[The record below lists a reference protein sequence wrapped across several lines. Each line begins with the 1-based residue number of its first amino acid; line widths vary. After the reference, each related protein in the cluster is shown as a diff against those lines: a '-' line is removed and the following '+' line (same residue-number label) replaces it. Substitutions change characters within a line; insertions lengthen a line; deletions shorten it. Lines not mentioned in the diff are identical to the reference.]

1 MASEIVVDKLVKRF
15 GHATAVD
22 AISFSVD
29 QRETVGLLGPN
40 GAGKTTTMRILAGL
54 SPADGGTV
62 QLAGLDARTQGR
74 EVRRLLGVV
83 TQQDGLDV
91 EISVREN
98 LTVYG
103 YLCGLSR
110 QASATRADAVLAF
123 FGLEGRANDEVDA
136 LSGGMKRR
144 LAIARA
150 WMTRP
155 RIIIL
160 DEPSTGLDP
169 HSRARVWENLAEL
182 KAGGVTVLMS
192 THYMEEAAVLCDR
205 VAIMDRGR
213 ILALGPPRALIAEHA
228 GRGAI
233 EIRCDE
239 AQRDAVRAALTAIAI
254 PWREMGA
261 VFSLPD
267 EGADLGPVATLAG
280 VQVHHRPAHL
290 EDVFLRLTG
299 KELVD
304 D

>member
-1 MASEIVVDKLVKRF
+1 M
-15 GHATAVD
+15 
-22 AISFSVD
+22 AISC
-29 QRETVGLLGPN
+29 RH
-40 GAGKTTTMRILAGL
+40 
-54 SPADGGTV
+54 PA
-62 QLAGLDARTQGR
+62 
-74 EVRRLLGVV
+74 
-83 TQQDGLDV
+83 
-91 EISVREN
+91 I
-98 LTVYG
+98 
-103 YLCGLSR
+103 
-110 QASATRADAVLAF
+110 
-123 FGLEGRANDEVDA
+123 
-136 LSGGMKRR
+136 
-144 LAIARA
+144 
-150 WMTRP
+150 
-155 RIIIL
+155 
-160 DEPSTGLDP
+160 
-169 HSRARVWENLAEL
+169 RAREAPQTEL

-239 AQRDAVRAALTAIAI
+239 AQRDAVRAALTAIAV

>member
-1 MASEIVVDKLVKRF
+1 MPSEIVVDKLVKRF
-15 GHATAVD
+15 GSATAVD
-22 AISFSVD
+22 AISFRVD
-29 QRETVGLLGPN
+29 ARETLGLLGPN

-54 SPADGGTV
+54 SPADAGTV

-74 EVRRLLGVV
+74 AVRQLLGVV

-110 QASATRADAVLAF
+110 RTSAARADEVLAF
-123 FGLEGRANDEVDA
+123 FGLEGRAHDEVDA

-192 THYMEEAAVLCDR
+192 THYMEEASVLCDR
-205 VAIMDRGR
+205 VAIMDKGR
-213 ILALGPPRALIAEHA
+213 ILALGAPRALIAEHA

-239 AQRDAVRAALTAIAI
+239 AQRDAVRAALTAATV
-254 PWREMGA
+254 PWREMGT

-267 EGADLGPVATLAG
+267 EGADLGSVATLPG
-280 VQVHHRPAHL
+280 VQVHHRPANL
-290 EDVFLRLTG
+290 EDVFLTLTG

>member
-160 DEPSTGLDP
+160 DEPSTGLGPTQPGAGLGEPGRTQGRRRHRAHVDP
-169 HSRARVWENLAEL
+169 LH
-182 KAGGVTVLMS
+182 GG
-192 THYMEEAAVLCDR
+192 
-205 VAIMDRGR
+205 
-213 ILALGPPRALIAEHA
+213 
-228 GRGAI
+228 GRGT
-233 EIRCDE
+233 
-239 AQRDAVRAALTAIAI
+239 VR
-254 PWREMGA
+254 PRR
-261 VFSLPD
+261 
-267 EGADLGPVATLAG
+267 
-280 VQVHHRPAHL
+280 HH
-290 EDVFLRLTG
+290 G
-299 KELVD
+299 
-304 D
+304 